1 MLCFFI
7 QMWLS
12 KISGF
17 MLFPE
22 FVRLRERGLRVHIAR
37 RIDVAHG
44 RSQFGQTIMYRKI
57 YLKRSDRRRMDHV
70 LHRKIYFRSWSLVPK
85 FGNISKEKSSISY
98 CGHFTLHACFI
109 MNLSIAMPS
118 PRVYIF
124 ERHNCTAFI
133 PFSTQV
139 KIYFLS
145 EKSVSSIP
153 GSPLYHL

>member
-98 CGHFTLHACFI
+98 CGHFILKQCFI
-109 MNLSIAMPS
+109 IKSIAMIC

-124 ERHNCTAFI
+124 QRHNFTAFI
-133 PFSTQV
+133 PFNHSTEL
-139 KIYFLS
+139 FLIGK
-145 EKSVSSIP
+145 EWFVDTRVTSVPFMI
-153 GSPLYHL
+153 